1 LRIAIYKWAEAA
13 PDRYCDHRGRG
24 IGGLVLAL
32 ILHQIGVSCS
42 TCYTNAVV
50 AFFDDIDKVIPTAE
64 RHIFIATYKA
74 AAGFA
79 IDQLNSSPT
88 TIETGI

>member
-1 LRIAIYKWAEAA
+1 
-13 PDRYCDHRGRG
+13 
-24 IGGLVLAL
+24 
-32 ILHQIGVSCS
+32 
-42 TCYTNAVV
+42 V